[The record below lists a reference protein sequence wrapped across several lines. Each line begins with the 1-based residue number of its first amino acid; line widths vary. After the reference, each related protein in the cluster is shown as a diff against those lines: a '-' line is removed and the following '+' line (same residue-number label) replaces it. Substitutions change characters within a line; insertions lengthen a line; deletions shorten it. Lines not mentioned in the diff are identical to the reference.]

1 MTSFM
6 SMLEAVHGTALGPPR
21 GEFDVETIAED
32 GTRRGVP
39 LASAIRIPL
48 ADMTPARRIRALKG
62 QRHLPGRWWPA
73 TDGRY
78 VGYESWPER
87 DLIRTTRRVTV
98 TTISSS
104 RP

>member
-48 ADMTPARRIRALKG
+48 ADMTPARRIRAPEG
-62 QRHLPGRWWPA
+62 AAAPAGPMVAGYRWPVR
-73 TDGRY
+73 G
-78 VGYESWPER
+78 
-87 DLIRTTRRVTV
+87 L
-98 TTISSS
+98 
-104 RP
+104 

>member
-1 MTSFM
+1 M

-48 ADMTPARRIRALKG
+48 ADMG
-62 QRHLPGRWWPA
+62 
-73 TDGRY
+73 
-78 VGYESWPER
+78 VS
-87 DLIRTTRRVTV
+87 VT
-98 TTISSS
+98 IE
-104 RP
+104 P